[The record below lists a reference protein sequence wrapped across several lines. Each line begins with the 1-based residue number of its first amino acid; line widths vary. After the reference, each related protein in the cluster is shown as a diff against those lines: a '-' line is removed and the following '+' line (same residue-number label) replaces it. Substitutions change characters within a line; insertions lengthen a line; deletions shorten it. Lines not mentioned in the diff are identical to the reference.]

1 MLSNALGDP
10 VSGFTGAAAI
20 LAALHARQH
29 DGRGRLVECA
39 QLEGFLPFVS
49 EALISYRHAGEQPPR
64 RANRRPGHTP
74 SAAFRCGNGDD
85 WLALEVRT
93 DAEWAALA
101 SIIQELWALDPAL
114 SNEAGRAASGDL
126 HANLSAWFATR
137 DRDTTVE
144 QLLAAGV
151 PAAPV
156 LTEPGVLALEPLA
169 ASGYWAGEDR
179 EPVGFH
185 FYPSLPIIAAGTHL
199 NAEGPAPLLGQHTAE
214 VLHGMGLD
222 DSALHALEL
231 SGVTGRTPIAAP

>member
-1 MLSNALGDP
+1 
-10 VSGFTGAAAI
+10 
-20 LAALHARQH
+20 
-29 DGRGRLVECA
+29 
-39 QLEGFLPFVS
+39 
-49 EALISYRHAGEQPPR
+49 
-64 RANRRPGHTP
+64 
-74 SAAFRCGNGDD
+74 
-85 WLALEVRT
+85 
-93 DAEWAALA
+93 
-101 SIIQELWALDPAL
+101 
-114 SNEAGRAASGDL
+114 
-126 HANLSAWFATR
+126 
-137 DRDTTVE
+137 
-144 QLLAAGV
+144 AGV

-156 LTEPGVLALEPLA
+156 LTELGVLALEPLA